1 MTAAAAAVT
10 GGRAAARV
18 SAIAI
23 AIAGFAAVAA
33 LILAG
38 PAVIRLVLGLLGDEL
53 AHTPLVV
60 ELVYYVVIFGSM
72 LVLAVAGG
80 ALTGV
85 RALALGR
92 GRARA
97 IVTGLALGSG
107 GLLATLAY
115 AALAGTVSRGEAGGI
130 SSMLLIG
137 VPVVALQV
145 LAEEAYFRGWLQPL
159 LARGI
164 GTPAAVVT
172 VALAFAALHLIGGAN
187 GPSTLVNLGAGGLMF
202 GLLAARGGGIAGST
216 AAHFAWNVAEQL
228 VFGLDPNPGAGTFGS
243 LFDFDL
249 AGPALWGGSEQ
260 GLNASLGMTF
270 ALAAILAL
278 LLPGW
283 RRPARP
289 AA

>member
-1 MTAAAAAVT
+1 MTAAAAAAVT
-10 GGRAAARV
+10 GGRAAAR
-18 SAIAI
+18 AIAI
-23 AIAGFAAVAA
+23 VIAGFAAVAA
-33 LILAG
+33 LILVG

-53 AHTPLVV
+53 ANTPLVV
-60 ELVYYVVIFGSM
+60 ELVYYAVIFGSM
-72 LVLAVAGG
+72 LALAVAGG

-97 IVTGLALGSG
+97 IVTGLALGAG

-115 AALAGTVSRGEAGGI
+115 AALAGTMSRGEAGGT

-145 LAEEAYFRGWLQPL
+145 LAEEAYFRGWLQPV

-164 GTPAAVVT
+164 GTPAAVVA
-172 VALAFAALHLIGGAN
+172 VAVAFAALHLIGGAN
-187 GPSTLVNLGAGGLMF
+187 GPSTLINLTAGGLMF

-228 VFGLDPNPGAGTFGS
+228 VFGLEPNPGAGTFGS